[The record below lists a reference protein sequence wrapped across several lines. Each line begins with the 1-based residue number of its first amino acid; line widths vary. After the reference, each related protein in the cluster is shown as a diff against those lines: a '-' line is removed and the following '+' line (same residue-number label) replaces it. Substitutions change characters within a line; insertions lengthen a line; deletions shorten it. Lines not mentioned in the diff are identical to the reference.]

1 MAKLPNF
8 NKKDLKGNKNYR
20 NIGLYL
26 LMLIITVSIISSF
39 FEPKSAIQ
47 QELTYSEFLKEVEIN
62 NVSKVTIVD
71 NTITGI
77 LMDGTEFSTYSPDDP
92 EMINTL
98 RSKNIVIEAKPPVKV
113 SWWMQLL
120 SSLLPMLLIIGIWLF
135 MIQQMQGGGNKVMSF
150 GKSKAKLLGKETPK
164 TTFKDVAGI
173 DEAKEEV
180 EEIIEFL
187 KSPAKFKKLGAK
199 IPRGVLLYG
208 PPGAGKTLLARAIAG
223 EAGVPFFSIS
233 GSDFVEMFV
242 GVGASRVRD
251 LFKQAKANAP
261 CIIFMDEIDAVG
273 RHRGAGLGGGHDER
287 EQTLNQL
294 LVEMD
299 GFDQNLGIIMIA
311 ATNRPDILDP
321 ALLRPGRFDR
331 RIVVDRPDILGREA
345 ILKVHA
351 RGKPLAK
358 DVDIKV
364 LARRTPGFVGSDLA
378 NLVNEAALLA
388 SRKGKKEI
396 GMEELEVAIDRVI
409 AGPERK
415 SRLISEKE
423 KEIIAYHESGHALV
437 AKLLPNCDPVHKVSI
452 IPRGNAALGYTLQL
466 PTQDRYLIS
475 KLELMDRLAVLLGGR
490 VAEDIVFKDVTTGAQ
505 NDLERA
511 TKIARQMVTEYGMS
525 NTIGPITLGRKEHQ
539 IFLGRDISEQR
550 DYSEEIANKIDKE
563 VKNIIESAY
572 TRAKDILTKNKRKLK
587 KIARNLI
594 ERETLEGKDLD
605 DLLNGI
611 KLANLTKF
619 KANFLLV

>member
-1 MAKLPNF
+1 
-8 NKKDLKGNKNYR
+8 
-20 NIGLYL
+20 
-26 LMLIITVSIISSF
+26 
-39 FEPKSAIQ
+39 
-47 QELTYSEFLKEVEIN
+47 
-62 NVSKVTIVD
+62 
-71 NTITGI
+71 
-77 LMDGTEFSTYSPDDP
+77 
-92 EMINTL
+92 
-98 RSKNIVIEAKPPVKV
+98 
-113 SWWMQLL
+113 
-120 SSLLPMLLIIGIWLF
+120 
-135 MIQQMQGGGNKVMSF
+135 MSF
-150 GKSKAKLLGKETPK
+150 GKSRAKRLSKDVPK
-164 TTFKDVAGI
+164 VTFKDVAGI
-173 DEAKEEV
+173 DEAEEEV
-180 EEIIEFL
+180 EEVIEFL
-187 KSPAKFKKLGAK
+187 KSPAKFRKLGAK
-199 IPRGVLLYG
+199 IPRGILLYG
-208 PPGAGKTLLARAIAG
+208 PPGSGKTLLARAIAG

-251 LFKQAKANAP
+251 LFKQAKASSP

-299 GFDQNLGIIMIA
+299 GFDQNTEIILIA

-331 RIVVDRPDILGREA
+331 RIVIDRPDIIGREE

-351 RGKPLAK
+351 RGKPLGG

-388 SRKGKKEI
+388 SRRNKKDIE
-396 GMEELEVAIDRVI
+396 MEEFEAAIDRVI

-415 SRLISEKE
+415 SRLISDKE
-423 KEIIAYHESGHALV
+423 KEIVAYHESGHALV
-437 AKLLPNCDPVHKVSI
+437 AKMLPNCDPVHKVSI

-475 KLELMDRLAVLLGGR
+475 KLELMDRLSVLLGGR
-490 VAEDIVFKDVTTGAQ
+490 VAEDMIFQDITTGAQ

-525 NTIGPITLGRKEHQ
+525 DTLGPITLGRKEHQ
-539 IFLGRDISEQR
+539 IFLGRDISQER

-563 VKNIIESAY
+563 VRKIIESAY
-572 TRAKDILTKNKRKLK
+572 TKAKEILSKNKRKLK
-587 KIARNLI
+587 KVARNLI
-594 ERETLEGKDLD
+594 ERETLEGKELD
-605 DLLNGI
+605 MLLNGA
-611 KLANLTKF
+611 KLASLTGH
-619 KANFLLV
+619 